1 MDINREIQYRKKANM
16 NGGRYNHWFWHSR
29 FLNYIARR
37 ACKLDCW
44 IWDKQY
50 GKR

>member
-1 MDINREIQYRKKANM
+1 MDINSQVQYRKKASM
-16 NGGRYNHWFWHSR
+16 KRYNHWFWHSHFMR
-29 FLNYIARR
+29 YIAKR

-50 GKR
+50 RKR

>member
-1 MDINREIQYRKKANM
+1 MDINSQIQYWKKAGM
-16 NGGRYNHWFWHSR
+16 KRYNHWFWHSR
-29 FLNYIARR
+29 FMNYIARR
-37 ACKLDCW
+37 ACKIDSW